1 LNGKQPN
8 LHSQTRSNHTHI
20 LKSPACRHLNNFPPT
35 AAARCHLSSFASQT
49 KMSNTLK
56 SKKKPELQALA
67 AELGIDTDGSKS
79 DLEARILL
87 YLSEHVELKSNSKF
101 AKYFASITGP
111 ESPGPVASVAAG
123 SHRRRSIAAK
133 KSTELGDVIS
143 KALTRYRSPRHLQP
157 PLGEFVYIR
166 VGLT

>member
-1 LNGKQPN
+1 
-8 LHSQTRSNHTHI
+8 
-20 LKSPACRHLNNFPPT
+20 
-35 AAARCHLSSFASQT
+35 
-49 KMSNTLK
+49 MSNTLK
-56 SKKKPELQALA
+56 HKKKPELQALA

-87 YLSEHVELKSNSKF
+87 HLSQHAELKANPKV
-101 AKYFASITGP
+101 AKYFPAIAGT
-111 ESPGPVASVAAG
+111 ESSGLVASVATG

-143 KALTRYRSPRHLQP
+143 KPLTRYLIPYAPS
-157 PLGEFVYIR
+157 GSFVYIR

>member
-1 LNGKQPN
+1 
-8 LHSQTRSNHTHI
+8 
-20 LKSPACRHLNNFPPT
+20 
-35 AAARCHLSSFASQT
+35 
-49 KMSNTLK
+49 MSNTLK

-87 YLSEHVELKSNSKF
+87 YLSEHVELKANSKF
-101 AKYFASITGP
+101 SKYFASITGP

-143 KALTRYRSPRHLQP
+143 KALTRYRSPHQP
-157 PLGEFVYIR
+157 PLEAGWFVYIR